1 MEAGGQQRPA
11 GSQKSEGV
19 LGRWAVAEL
28 ASAPCLPEPGAQ
40 HLAVLSLPSLQL
52 AFLCLTPFA

>member
-1 MEAGGQQRPA
+1 MEAGGQHPA

-19 LGRWAVAEL
+19 SGRWAVAEL

-40 HLAVLSLPSLQL
+40 RLALLSLPSPQL
-52 AFLCLTPFA
+52 AYLCLTPFA